1 MACDSTVLCGST
13 VMCTVVPMTRDDATP
28 DSALPEIGIML
39 PRDLPAHQILDF
51 ARAADDAGFD
61 ELWVV
66 EDLGFRGGI
75 AQASAALAVTSRIR
89 VGVGILPASARN
101 VAFTAMEAATLVDL
115 FGDRLHLGIGHGM
128 PAWMQS
134 VGAWPESIL
143 TSFEDHVSALRAL
156 LSGESVSVDG
166 RYVHLDAVQ
175 LEGGPRTAPP
185 ILAGVRGPRSLA
197 LAGRVADGTVLAEPS
212 APEYIAQAR
221 QQIGTAEH
229 RVVAY
234 NAAAVDVD
242 AHAARQAV
250 RPGLEWIG
258 EPGWEAHLRPLP
270 FADEIVAL
278 RARSASRA
286 DFVAALPDAWVDALT
301 VSGTR
306 DDARAS
312 LARMRAAG
320 ADCVVLQPVG
330 DDPVQALASLASIL

>member
-1 MACDSTVLCGST
+1 MAADRTTLLILGASGDLTSRLLLPGIATLLRAQPSRSLEIVGADLRDLGQDEWRERVRT
-13 VMCTVVPMTRDDATP
+13 AMTLAHGAGDDA
-28 DSALPEIGIML
+28 
-39 PRDLPAHQILDF
+39 
-51 ARAADDAGFD
+51 
-61 ELWVV
+61 EL
-66 EDLGFRGGI
+66 G
-75 AQASAALAVTSRIR
+75 
-89 VGVGILPASARN
+89 ASARQVVETTRY
-101 VAFTAMEAATLVDL
+101 VAGDATD
-115 FGDRLHLGIGHGM
+115 
-128 PAWMQS
+128 A
-134 VGAWPESIL
+134 
-143 TSFEDHVSALRAL
+143 TALRAL
-156 LSGESVSVDG
+156 LSGDEVSVDG

-175 LEGGPRTAPP
+175 LEGGRRTAPP

-221 QQIGTAEH
+221 QQIGAADH

-234 NAAAVDVD
+234 NAAAVDAD
-242 AHAARQAV
+242 PEAARQAV
-250 RPGLEWIG
+250 RAGLEWIG

-278 RARSASRA
+278 RARSATRA
-286 DFVAALPDAWVDALT
+286 DFVAALPDAWVDSLT

-330 DDPVQALASLASIL
+330 DDPVQALVSLASIY

>member
-1 MACDSTVLCGST
+1 
-13 VMCTVVPMTRDDATP
+13 MTHDDVNVSPTP
-28 DSALPEIGIML
+28 DSDLPEIGIML
-39 PRDLPAHQILDF
+39 PRDLPAHEILDF

-75 AQASAALAVTSRIR
+75 AQAAAVLAVTSRIR

-101 VAFTAMEAATLVDL
+101 VAFTAMEAATLVDI
-115 FGDRLHLGIGHGM
+115 FGDRLALGLGHGM
-128 PAWMQS
+128 PDWMTS

-143 TSFEDHVSALRAL
+143 TSFEEHTTALRAL
-156 LSGESVSVDG
+156 LSGEEVTVAG
-166 RYVHLDAVQ
+166 RYVQLNGVR
-175 LEGGPRTAPP
+175 LEGERRTVPP

-197 LAGRVADGTVLAEPS
+197 LAGRVADGTVLAEPA

-221 QQIGTAEH
+221 EQIGAADH

-234 NAAAVDVD
+234 NAAAVDADPV
-242 AHAARQAV
+242 AARRAV

-258 EPGWEAHLRPLP
+258 EPGWAPHLRPLP
-270 FADEIVAL
+270 FADELAAL
-278 RARSASRA
+278 RARSATRA
-286 DFVAALPDAWVDALT
+286 DFVEALPDAWVDALT

-306 DDARAS
+306 DDARAM

-330 DDPVQALASLASIL
+330 ESPTRALRSLASIL